1 MDQGVPE
8 LVAEDL
14 GVLFGG
20 KVALLPA
27 GLLVLADDPVHKLLE
42 APPALRRADRAAEV
56 LGGHD
61 VGGVHRP
68 EVGELDAML
77 LEVDR
82 AVPPVRHDDIPAFP
96 GDLVVGVHARR
107 GVDAPDLEPAAT
119 APRVLLPLPPAG
131 RRSAHLL
138 RHFSPFRDPAG
149 SPPGPA
155 WPRCNNDNSGTALK
169 TLVGCPPRCAR
180 WCPPSCPPWS
190 APRLAPCF
198 GRRHGAPGARR

>member
-82 AVPPVRHDDIPAFP
+82 AVPPVRHNDVPAFP

-107 GVDAPDLEPAAT
+107 GVNAADLDPAAVP
-119 APRVLLPLPPAG
+119 AARALVPPILGPLLLGPLPLAG
-131 RRSAHLL
+131 ARSAHGLG
-138 RHFSPFRDPAG
+138 HFSPFWDPSG

-155 WPRCNNDNSGTALK
+155 WPRCNNDNSDNAL
-169 TLVGCPPRCAR
+169 R
-180 WCPPSCPPWS
+180 S
-190 APRLAPCF
+190 RL
-198 GRRHGAPGARR
+198 